1 MKSNPLL
8 ELRNM
13 KNEIALEQ
21 CDDAKV
27 VLMLAVVVYHCFV
40 FWGGWFTNNPAIP
53 SPAAGFIA
61 EWLGSFHVFAFTV
74 ISGYLFYYLQMEKQH
89 YPSFARFI
97 CKKIHRLLTPSWAV
111 GLLWVFPLTYLFI
124 PFSFKELVKKY
135 IFLYQPS
142 QLWFL
147 GMLFVCFV
155 LAWFLRNFARNHT
168 FLLGLLCL
176 AAYGKGIVGNHYR
189 LDYFMIC
196 TGLMFLPFFEL
207 GYKLRQAHSDW
218 LFRFHP
224 VVLLLVDILLFSFLF
239 IIHGQMTG
247 IYKAGYFAFRFLLNL
262 FGAFSA
268 FSILVQWSG
277 RYKWGQMPIFKYLSH
292 RTMIVY
298 LLHQQVIY
306 FFITW
311 LNGAVPPI
319 AHGVINFIGT
329 IIITLALSEVVLR
342 VKVLRY
348 LTGN

>member
-1 MKSNPLL
+1 MKSNPLS
-8 ELRNM
+8 ELKDM
-13 KNEIALEQ
+13 KGEIALKQ
-21 CDDAKV
+21 CNDAKV
-27 VLMLAVVVYHCFV
+27 VLMLAVVVCHCFA
-40 FWGGWFTNNPAIP
+40 FWEGWFTNNPAIP
-53 SPAAGFIA
+53 SPAARFIA

-176 AAYGKGIVGNHYR
+176 AAYGIGIVGNHYR

-224 VVLLLVDILLFSFLF
+224 VVLLSVDIISVYPFV
-239 IIHGQMTG
+239 H
-247 IYKAGYFAFRFLLNL
+247 YPWAY
-262 FGAFSA
+262 
-268 FSILVQWSG
+268 G
-277 RYKWGQMPIFKYLSH
+277 RHI
-292 RTMIVY
+292 
-298 LLHQQVIY
+298 
-306 FFITW
+306 
-311 LNGAVPPI
+311 
-319 AHGVINFIGT
+319 
-329 IIITLALSEVVLR
+329 
-342 VKVLRY
+342 
-348 LTGN
+348 